1 MKLKLSQY
9 QGILRQTPYLI
20 ERKFNDLSDK
30 VEKRMHN
37 IEDQI
42 IDMQLPNLSGNN
54 ISGKAVASESFF
66 ICRYP

>member
-1 MKLKLSQY
+1 
-9 QGILRQTPYLI
+9 
-20 ERKFNDLSDK
+20 
-30 VEKRMHN
+30 MHN

-42 IDMQLPNLSGNN
+42 IGMQLPNLSGNN